1 MTIPAVTTRPTSAA
15 ELRARVDP
23 ASPPGDGFEWS
34 RGLALPAYS
43 YGAISG
49 VLSSAS
55 AYADSH
61 PAGGIVINPGG
72 IHRHPEWTRH
82 LADHTLL
89 RQAQPILAGV
99 AAGLHLVR
107 AGVTLREAWL
117 ENDNRKVIAG
127 SLDILLAATSA
138 VAITSPGV
146 GGAASLALLGAR
158 AVLEAH

>member
-1 MTIPAVTTRPTSAA
+1 MNVAALTTRPTSAA
-15 ELRARVDP
+15 ELRARVDG
-23 ASPPGDGFEWS
+23 APPSGDRFEWS
-34 RGLALPAYS
+34 KALALPAYT
-43 YGAISG
+43 YGAAASA
-49 VLSSAS
+49 LSSLS
-55 AYADSH
+55 GYADGH

-99 AAGLHLVR
+99 SAGLHLVR
-107 AGVTLREAWL
+107 AGVTLREAWV

-138 VAITSPGV
+138 MAITSPGV
-146 GGAASLALLGAR
+146 GGAASLALLAAR
-158 AVLEAH
+158 AVVDAH

>member
-1 MTIPAVTTRPTSAA
+1 MTIPAVTNRPTSAA
-15 ELRARVDP
+15 ELRARVDG
-23 ASPPGDGFEWS
+23 ASPPGDRFEWS
-34 RGLALPAYS
+34 KGLALPAYA
-43 YGAISG
+43 YGALSG
-49 VLSSAS
+49 ALSSAS
-55 AYADSH
+55 AYADTH

-89 RQAQPILAGV
+89 RQVQPILAGV
-99 AAGLHLVR
+99 TTGVHLLRAGL
-107 AGVTLREAWL
+107 TLREAWL

-146 GGAASLALLGAR
+146 GGAASLALLAAR
-158 AVLEAH
+158 AVVEAY

>member
-1 MTIPAVTTRPTSAA
+1 MNIPAVTTRPTSAA
-15 ELRARVDP
+15 ELRSRVDA
-23 ASPPGDGFEWS
+23 ASAPGDGFEWS
-34 RGLALPAYS
+34 RGLALPAYT

-89 RQAQPILAGV
+89 RQAQPILSGVVAGV
-99 AAGLHLVR
+99 HLVR
-107 AGVTLREAWL
+107 AGLTLREAWA
-117 ENDNRKVIAG
+117 ENDDRKVIAG
-127 SLDILLAATSA
+127 SVDILLAATSA
-138 VAITSPGV
+138 LAITSPGL